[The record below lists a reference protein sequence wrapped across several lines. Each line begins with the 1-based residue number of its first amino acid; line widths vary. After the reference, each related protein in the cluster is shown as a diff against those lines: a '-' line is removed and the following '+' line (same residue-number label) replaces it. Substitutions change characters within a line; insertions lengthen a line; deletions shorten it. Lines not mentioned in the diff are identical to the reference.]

1 MLKSSALSHLR
12 QVHAYVGLRDIP
24 GLGTGSGRPDIE
36 VSVQVVLGLLA
47 AEVCEVLLLLLR
59 VGVLDVV
66 ERHQVRNH
74 LLI

>member
-1 MLKSSALSHLR
+1 MR
-12 QVHAYVGLRDIP
+12 QVHAHVGLRDIP
-24 GLGTGSGRPDIE
+24 GLGTGGGRADIE
-36 VSVQVVLGLLA
+36 VRVQVVLGLLA

-66 ERHQVRNH
+66 EGHQIGDH